1 MNRCLTV
8 VAVVAAMA
16 LVAPSLGTA
25 QDLQESRTAP
35 ISVETDA
42 QTVPAGSSIAFRGRT
57 VAVDAKKP
65 VVLTITWLRSLR
77 PGATATPPKPAVVQ
91 APCAADGGFSAVY
104 QTEREGV
111 YRVDASSPDGTG
123 KASTEFKAVPFA
135 DWAAAEG
142 QSLSEALDATSNL
155 LDALEHVVAA
165 QPASPAQR
173 EFETKLQPLKR
184 ALAAR
189 APAAR
194 NVQEAVAFYARIP
207 SEVAATS
214 PAFDPLVRGIK
225 EFRRDSAG
233 LAPPMKAATA
243 EAKARNRVCDDLLK
257 VEEGFKLL
265 STMINFVGKLH
276 ETILAFSIDFATSVA
291 ASKAPSSCTDACKF
305 AFTEAVKQRDWIKT
319 GAEQA
324 RTRAVDFKA
333 FAGGLPGFLA
343 DVGAFASRSL
353 FDRYCERFE
362 GPVDGNMN
370 VEYLKDGEVWWRYT
384 AKIKG
389 IMTLA
394 YRKGSDASQPI
405 PMSGHVFG
413 TGTEFA
419 VAENALRV
427 LKRDVLAGAVLLGGT
442 IPPAGFPFLDFA
454 GAVALQTVPTAFFI
468 AVEGELRG
476 NTLRVRLGPTRTDFN
491 KDYTVAKGRY
501 AIIGGY
507 AGSLGSFTTFQ
518 VGYDSARGLIEKAT
532 DIDSAPIELPV
543 TVGKD
548 TLTATKT
555 FRGQRGQ
562 VKAHGEYQLK
572 LVLCN
577 PKC

>member
-214 PAFDPLVRGIK
+214 PAFDPLVRVSRNSG
-225 EFRRDSAG
+225 
-233 LAPPMKAATA
+233 ATA
-243 EAKARNRVCDDLLK
+243 
-257 VEEGFKLL
+257 
-265 STMINFVGKLH
+265 
-276 ETILAFSIDFATSVA
+276 
-291 ASKAPSSCTDACKF
+291 
-305 AFTEAVKQRDWIKT
+305 
-319 GAEQA
+319 
-324 RTRAVDFKA
+324 RA
-333 FAGGLPGFLA
+333 
-343 DVGAFASRSL
+343 
-353 FDRYCERFE
+353 
-362 GPVDGNMN
+362 
-370 VEYLKDGEVWWRYT
+370 W
-384 AKIKG
+384 
-389 IMTLA
+389 
-394 YRKGSDASQPI
+394 
-405 PMSGHVFG
+405 
-413 TGTEFA
+413 
-419 VAENALRV
+419 LR
-427 LKRDVLAGAVLLGGT
+427 R
-442 IPPAGFPFLDFA
+442 
-454 GAVALQTVPTAFFI
+454 
-468 AVEGELRG
+468 
-476 NTLRVRLGPTRTDFN
+476 
-491 KDYTVAKGRY
+491 
-501 AIIGGY
+501 
-507 AGSLGSFTTFQ
+507 
-518 VGYDSARGLIEKAT
+518 
-532 DIDSAPIELPV
+532 
-543 TVGKD
+543 
-548 TLTATKT
+548 
-555 FRGQRGQ
+555 
-562 VKAHGEYQLK
+562 
-572 LVLCN
+572 
-577 PKC
+577 